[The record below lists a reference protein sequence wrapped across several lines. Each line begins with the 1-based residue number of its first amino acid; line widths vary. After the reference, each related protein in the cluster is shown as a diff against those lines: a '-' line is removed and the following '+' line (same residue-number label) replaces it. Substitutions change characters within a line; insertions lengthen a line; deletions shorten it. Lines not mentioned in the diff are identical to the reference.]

1 MSSEE
6 YDSDCDSVTET
17 EGSGDEVEVVQPSS
31 ETVTTAPRSSK
42 ENDKFKPARNTRGR
56 RLRAAAKERSRV
68 WAHYTRYDEPIMGI
82 VDGKEQ
88 QIGIEK
94 RAQCKYCPTTLK
106 CDSRANGTSSLAKH
120 TETVCKGYPGKV
132 DLETQHTMNADVLDP
147 NGNVVVRKWSEDA
160 CLDAACVMIVLDEL
174 PFSSIERPGFKHFC
188 RVAVPN
194 WIPPCRKVVVK
205 NFLRMYDTK
214 KEELRKELRS
224 HSVCLTTDTWTS
236 CQNINYMVITAH
248 FIDGGWNMH
257 KRVLNFCVIPNH
269 SGNSIG
275 KILETCMMEWNL
287 DKVLTISV
295 DNASANKVAIEY
307 LIEKMSG
314 WPRQPI
320 FGGKYMHVRCLAHIL
335 NLIVKSGLHIMN
347 KSVASI
353 RNAVRYVRSSGQRLE
368 AFKAC
373 VEKEKIPCK
382 KVCVLDV
389 PTRWNSTYM
398 MLDTA
403 LQLKKAFNRMADEE
417 DGRYRSYFDED
428 EELNDEGEEAESQV
442 VVATQQQK
450 KRVGPPVVSDWEKAS
465 VLVKYL
471 KVYLDTTVDVSAQLK
486 PTAHKAFVDIA
497 IVKAELDEMFNKPLS
512 SDASETDKVLHG
524 MANKMRAKF
533 RKYFGSVDDI
543 NQLFFIALVLD
554 PRYKLKNVE
563 HVCHTMLNMRSDAIR
578 RKSDEVKQLLL
589 ELCDLY
595 ATLEGEKAESSQ
607 SSAAKRKRSVG
618 EGSSN
623 TPTPSVQPEGVLGKR
638 AAMLKAWNK
647 QLEAEAVI
655 VGGEVD
661 RYLLDP
667 IEKPKDREKWSILD
681 WWRCNGSKYP
691 NLQAVA
697 RDVLAI
703 QVSTV
708 ASESSFSTGKR
719 VIDPHR
725 SSLTPRTVEAL
736 ICLQNWLKSDA
747 IMGLQ
752 YIPSIEEM
760 GWFEDVE
767 KGI

>member
-1 MSSEE
+1 MIFEHHVERYHCESLIGSTDSVLRLHKYSPAEKEKSHEGIQEHTDLNLTTIIYQNHVNGLEVKTKHDDQWIGFDASPNSFIFMTGDAFQSFRLAMSSEE

-94 RAQCKYCPTTLK
+94 RAQC
-106 CDSRANGTSSLAKH
+106 
-120 TETVCKGYPGKV
+120 YPGKV

-147 NGNVVVRKWSEDA
+147 NGNVVVRK
-160 CLDAACVMIVLDEL
+160 C
-174 PFSSIERPGFKHFC
+174 
-188 RVAVPN
+188 
-194 WIPPCRKVVVK
+194 
-205 NFLRMYDTK
+205 
-214 KEELRKELRS
+214 
-224 HSVCLTTDTWTS
+224 
-236 CQNINYMVITAH
+236 
-248 FIDGGWNMH
+248 
-257 KRVLNFCVIPNH
+257 
-269 SGNSIG
+269 GNSIG

-353 RNAVRYVRSSGQRLE
+353 RNAVRYVRSSRQRLE

-389 PTRWNSTYM
+389 PTRWNSTYT
-398 MLDTA
+398 MLDTT

-450 KRVGPPVVSDWEKAS
+450 KRVGPLVVSDWEKAS

-512 SDASETDKVLHG
+512 SDASETDKVFHG

-543 NQLFFIALVLD
+543 N
-554 PRYKLKNVE
+554 
-563 HVCHTMLNMRSDAIR
+563 
-578 RKSDEVKQLLL
+578 
-589 ELCDLY
+589 
-595 ATLEGEKAESSQ
+595 
-607 SSAAKRKRSVG
+607 
-618 EGSSN
+618 
-623 TPTPSVQPEGVLGKR
+623 
-638 AAMLKAWNK
+638 
-647 QLEAEAVI
+647 
-655 VGGEVD
+655 
-661 RYLLDP
+661 
-667 IEKPKDREKWSILD
+667 
-681 WWRCNGSKYP
+681 
-691 NLQAVA
+691 
-697 RDVLAI
+697 
-703 QVSTV
+703 
-708 ASESSFSTGKR
+708 
-719 VIDPHR
+719 
-725 SSLTPRTVEAL
+725 
-736 ICLQNWLKSDA
+736 
-747 IMGLQ
+747 
-752 YIPSIEEM
+752 
-760 GWFEDVE
+760 
-767 KGI
+767 